1 MVCVNFLPLAQRGGR
16 DRLQKLVW
24 FLTGV
29 FFVLAMTLSFFHFCL
44 LQRQEEK
51 WQQAWNHY
59 QLLLPVEAS
68 RREEAQLQEQIESK
82 GRCVQQ
88 VLQRSL
94 PWGYALETL
103 GQRLPPQV
111 WLQEISAE
119 AGGQLRLKGMAL
131 TQRDLVAF
139 MKNLENQP
147 SFSGLSLGLV
157 EADEQRLDHF
167 ELSLRFKGR

>member
-1 MVCVNFLPLAQRGGR
+1 MVCVNFLPLPQRGGR
-16 DRLQKLVW
+16 NWRQKLLW
-24 FLTGV
+24 ILTGL
-29 FFVLAMTLSFFHFCL
+29 FFILALSLSFFYFCL
-44 LQRQEEK
+44 LQRQEAK

-59 QLLLPVEAS
+59 QLLLPLETS
-68 RREEAQLQEQIESK
+68 RREEAQLQAQIEKK
-82 GRCVQQ
+82 GRLVQQ

-94 PWGYALETL
+94 PWVYALGDI

-157 EADEQRLDHF
+157 EADEQRLAHF
-167 ELSLRFKGR
+167 ELSLCLKRR

>member
-1 MVCVNFLPLAQRGGR
+1 MVCINFLPLPQRSGR
-16 DRLQKLVW
+16 NWRQELLW
-24 FLTGV
+24 ILTGL
-29 FFVLAMTLSFFHFCL
+29 FFVLTISSSFFYFWL
-44 LQRQEEK
+44 LQRQETK

-59 QLLLPVEAS
+59 QLLRLTEMT
-68 RREEAQLQEQIESK
+68 RREEAQMQEQIERK
-82 GRCVQQ
+82 GRLVQQ

-94 PWGYALETL
+94 PWDYALEDI

-167 ELSLRFKGR
+167 ELSLRLKGQ